1 MLMYK
6 LSILIPSWNGEI
18 YIENCINSILGNDY
32 DNYQIISITG
42 GTDQGFLLS
51 KELQKKAPNK
61 IIALKQG
68 KGGKNKAL
76 NQSLKYIDGE
86 IIIITDVDCIYPKC
100 WLSKINEIFQDEK
113 INIITGLNLPYQHS
127 TNSLAEFN
135 RIRIGYIL
143 INHPDKEVIIGN
155 KLWGGNSAF
164 RKDIFDKKIGK
175 FEEISKTGDDKIL
188 GMEFNKKGE
197 DVYFFKNIYVYT
209 EHYSNNLKKFINHR
223 IRWAR
228 DLFIDLKYKD
238 FPKLLF
244 LIGIGLFKLFY
255 PIGALIFW
263 LIFFNNSPI
272 SLLFL
277 FSPWILFF
285 ITYVLGFLFGLRK
298 KTKKVNEELNR
309 NFNYLKAFKIVPL
322 MFFVFGIINLRSFIR
337 PRSRKWYH

>member
-1 MLMYK
+1 MLNYK

-18 YIENCINSILGNDY
+18 YIENCINSILENDY
-32 DNYQIISITG
+32 DNYQIISIAG

-61 IIALKQG
+61 IIALNQG

-76 NQSLKYIDGE
+76 NQSLKYVNGE
-86 IIIITDVDCIYPKC
+86 IIIITDVDCIYPKY

-135 RIRIGYIL
+135 RIRIGYTL

-197 DVYFFKNIYVYT
+197 DVYFFKDIYVYT
-209 EHYSNNLKKFINHR
+209 EHYSKSLKKFINHR
-223 IRWAR
+223 IRWAK
-228 DLFIDLKYKD
+228 DLFIELKYKD
-238 FPKLLF
+238 IPKILF
-244 LIGIGLFKLFY
+244 LLGIGLFKFIY
-255 PIGALIFW
+255 PIIALLIW
-263 LIFFNNSPI
+263 LFFF
-272 SLLFL
+272 SLSYGFL
-277 FSPWILFF
+277 LIILSPWIIFYIIF
-285 ITYVLGFLFGLRK
+285 ILKFLYELK
-298 KTKKVNEELNR
+298 NKAKKVNAILNT
-309 NFNYLKAFKIVPL
+309 NFNYWKAFKIVPL
-322 MFFVFGIINLRSFIR
+322 IFFVFGIINIR
-337 PRSRKWYH
+337 GFLKPRSRQWYY